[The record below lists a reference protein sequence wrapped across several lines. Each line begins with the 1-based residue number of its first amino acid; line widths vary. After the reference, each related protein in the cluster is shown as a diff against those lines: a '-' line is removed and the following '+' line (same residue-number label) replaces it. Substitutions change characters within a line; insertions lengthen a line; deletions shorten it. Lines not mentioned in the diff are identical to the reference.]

1 MKYAVIRL
9 TTDANN
15 VISQALVS
23 SYDGTPEGRQR
34 AEADFHTQLADA
46 VTKVRTSGRL
56 ADGAYLLTNEGQ
68 ILEQKFYVPIVETIV
83 EEIVEE

>member
-1 MKYAVIRL
+1 MKYAVVRL

-15 VISQALVS
+15 VVSQTLVS
-23 SYDGTPEGRQR
+23 NYDGTPEGRQR

-46 VTKVRTSGRL
+46 ATKVRTSGRL

-68 ILEQKFYVPIVETIV
+68 ILKQEFYVPVAVEV
-83 EEIVEE
+83 EE

>member
-15 VISQALVS
+15 VVSQTLVS
-23 SYDGTPEGRQR
+23 NYDGTPEGRQR

-46 VTKVRTSGRL
+46 ATKVRTSGRL
-56 ADGAYLLTNEGQ
+56 ADGAILLTNEGQ
-68 ILEQKFYVPIVETIV
+68 ILKQEFYVPVAEEV
-83 EEIVEE
+83 EE

>member
-15 VISQALVS
+15 VVSQTLVS
-23 SYDGTPEGRQR
+23 NYDGTPEGRQR

-46 VTKVRTSGRL
+46 ATKVRTSGRL
-56 ADGAYLLTNEGQ
+56 ADGAILLTNEGQ
-68 ILEQKFYVPIVETIV
+68 ILKQEFYVPVAVEV
-83 EEIVEE
+83 EE